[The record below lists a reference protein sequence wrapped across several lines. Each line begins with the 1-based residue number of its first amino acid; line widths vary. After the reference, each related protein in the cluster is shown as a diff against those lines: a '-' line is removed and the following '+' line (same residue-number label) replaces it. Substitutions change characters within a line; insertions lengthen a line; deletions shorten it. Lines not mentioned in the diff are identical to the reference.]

1 MENNIRKCIICGETK
16 KQMIKG
22 ESGFICKEC
31 VENAHRKII
40 ERKNEKEKIKLK
52 NELRPSKLKNILDD
66 YIIKQDD
73 AKKKVAV
80 AIYNQFKIQKRN
92 KNKTEDDIDIKK
104 SGIILC
110 GPTGCGKTAIIET
123 LANKLGVPF
132 AIADCSS
139 MTENGYVGNDPQ
151 ICVQK
156 LLEAAGGDIK
166 KAENGI
172 IFLDEIDKLGR
183 KGENPSITRDVS
195 GEGVQQA
202 LLKIVEGSDVT
213 VPDKGMIRINPS
225 SNNTVVN
232 TKNILFIAGG
242 AFEGIEKIIAKRLQ
256 GKTKM
261 GFGASI
267 IDKDKMKYN
276 DLIKQIT
283 VQDLEKFGMMPEL
296 LGRFPVIAD
305 IEELLPE
312 DLVRIMTEPKNAIVD
327 QYKELFKDD
336 GVELIL
342 TEDAIKEIANIAY
355 KRHTGARSLKSIME
369 NILLEYMFSI
379 PDDCSIKSIT
389 IDKDVILGKSEPQ
402 YKYNETITTEL
413 TQKEVL

>member
-1 MENNIRKCIICGETK
+1 M
-16 KQMIKG
+16 
-22 ESGFICKEC
+22 
-31 VENAHRKII
+31 
-40 ERKNEKEKIKLK
+40 
-52 NELRPSKLKNILDD
+52 
-66 YIIKQDD
+66 
-73 AKKKVAV
+73 
-80 AIYNQFKIQKRN
+80 
-92 KNKTEDDIDIKK
+92 
-104 SGIILC
+104 
-110 GPTGCGKTAIIET
+110 
-123 LANKLGVPF
+123 
-132 AIADCSS
+132 
-139 MTENGYVGNDPQ
+139 
-151 ICVQK
+151 
-156 LLEAAGGDIK
+156 
-166 KAENGI
+166 
-172 IFLDEIDKLGR
+172 DEIDKLGR

-225 SNNTVVN
+225 SNNVVVN

-413 TQKEVL
+413 TQKEIL